1 MREVD
6 ILGSYWTL
14 AGGAYPHTDH
24 EYSVFD
30 FKERVEAAGRVGF
43 TGMGFW
49 HADLEHTLKTRTL
62 EEMRQIL
69 DDNGIQHVELEFL
82 TDWFIDEPER
92 RRLSDR
98 KRKMLL
104 DAAEALGARHIKV
117 GDFSGESCPMQ
128 KLIQEFSVL
137 CRQAA
142 DRGTG
147 VLFEFMPSSIINT
160 LDDTL
165 TLCRGA
171 GAANGGFIFD
181 LWHVYML
188 GISYAEIESKLS
200 RDDFFG
206 VELNDGPA
214 AVPEDLL
221 DATVNHRLL
230 CGQGEFDIRG
240 FIDLMDRFD
249 YKGPWGIEVLNR
261 DLREQPLDEIM
272 KQTFDTTINEFR
284 DSEILMGL

>member
-1 MREVD
+1 M
-6 ILGSYWTL
+6 LGSYWTL

-24 EYSVFD
+24 EYSRFG
-30 FKERVEAAGRVGF
+30 FRERAEAAGRVGF
-43 TGMGFW
+43 TAMGFW
-49 HADLEHTLKTRTL
+49 HADLEYTLDNLTL

-82 TDWFIDEPER
+82 TDWFVDDPQR
-92 RRLSDR
+92 RRESDR
-98 KRKMLL
+98 IRKLLL

-117 GDFSGESCPMQ
+117 GDFRNERCSRQ
-128 KLIQEFSVL
+128 KLTEEFGNL

-147 VLFEFMPSSIINT
+147 VLVEFMPFSVFSS

-165 TLCRGA
+165 ALCRGT
-171 GAANGGFIFD
+171 AAPNGGFIFD

-188 GISYAEIESKLS
+188 GISYAEIEEKLG
-200 RDDFFG
+200 RDDLFS

-214 AVPEDLL
+214 AVPDDLL
-221 DATVNHRLL
+221 NATINQRLL
-230 CGQGEFDIRG
+230 CGQGEFDIPG
-240 FIDLMDRFD
+240 FIELMERFG
-249 YKGPWGIEVLNR
+249 YNGLWGIEVLNR
-261 DLREQPLDEIM
+261 ELREQPLDEIM

-284 DSEILMGL
+284 DSGELTDTNV